1 MQVMEYGIIQ
11 FLMHI
16 IEYLIRKS
24 LSLFVISNKSGILI
38 QSNCNRTE
46 YLSGPPCVRYYC
58 HEQES
63 LRGGTRLCKSE

>member
-46 YLSGPPCVRYYC
+46 YLNGPSCVRYYC
-58 HEQES
+58 HGAGISPWWNPTVQE
-63 LRGGTRLCKSE
+63 